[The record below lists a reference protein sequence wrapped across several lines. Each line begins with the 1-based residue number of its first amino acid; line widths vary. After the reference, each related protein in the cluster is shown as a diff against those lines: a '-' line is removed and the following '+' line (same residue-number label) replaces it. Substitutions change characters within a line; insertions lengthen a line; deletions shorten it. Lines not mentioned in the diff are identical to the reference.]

1 MERVSGMSLNDYF
14 QEHIFQPLGIE
25 NINMFPTKSMKENL
39 AYMHQKTPDGQIY
52 QRNHLHRRPL
62 MVDGE
67 EIAKTYNSAGA
78 GCFAKPIEYCRKLMQ
93 ALENTMPSGFHELT
107 FSSSEILATL
117 LNGGTSPTT
126 SHQLL
131 QSSTVDEMFKNQIPQ
146 FPDFGRQG
154 IPAAKPD
161 LTNPLPMLYPEPPET
176 PQGWGLTFMLSH
188 LNGGAG
194 GRGQGTAW
202 CVNLGA
208 SLTPF

>member
-1 MERVSGMSLNDYF
+1 
-14 QEHIFQPLGIE
+14 
-25 NINMFPTKSMKENL
+25 
-39 AYMHQKTPDGQIY
+39 
-52 QRNHLHRRPL
+52 
-62 MVDGE
+62 
-67 EIAKTYNSAGA
+67 
-78 GCFAKPIEYCRKLMQ
+78 
-93 ALENTMPSGFHELT
+93 MPSGFHELT

-126 SHQLL
+126 SHKLL

-146 FPDFGRQG
+146 FPDFGRQA

-202 CVNLGA
+202 CVNFGA

>member
-1 MERVSGMSLNDYF
+1 
-14 QEHIFQPLGIE
+14 
-25 NINMFPTKSMKENL
+25 
-39 AYMHQKTPDGQIY
+39 
-52 QRNHLHRRPL
+52 
-62 MVDGE
+62 
-67 EIAKTYNSAGA
+67 
-78 GCFAKPIEYCRKLMQ
+78 
-93 ALENTMPSGFHELT
+93 MPSGFHELT

-176 PQGWGLTFMLSH
+176 PQGRGLTFMLSH
-188 LNGGAG
+188 LDGGAG

>member
-1 MERVSGMSLNDYF
+1 MGRSTSVTTSIDG
-14 QEHIFQPLGIE
+14 PWWWRAR
-25 NINMFPTKSMKENL
+25 KS
-39 AYMHQKTPDGQIY
+39 
-52 QRNHLHRRPL
+52 QRR
-62 MVDGE
+62 
-67 EIAKTYNSAGA
+67 TT
-78 GCFAKPIEYCRKLMQ
+78 
-93 ALENTMPSGFHELT
+93 ALEEAALRSLLSTAVSSINFWKIQCLPKVHELN
-107 FSSSEILATL
+107 FPLSEILATL

-146 FPDFGRQG
+146 FPDFGRQA

-188 LNGGAG
+188 LNGGVG

-202 CVNLGA
+202 YVN
-208 SLTPF
+208 F